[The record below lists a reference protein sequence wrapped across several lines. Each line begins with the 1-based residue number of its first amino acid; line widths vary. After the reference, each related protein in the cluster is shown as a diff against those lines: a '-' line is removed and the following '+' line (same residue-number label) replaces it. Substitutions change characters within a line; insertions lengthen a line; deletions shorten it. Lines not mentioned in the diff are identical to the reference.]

1 MSLTTRTPRVAE
13 SPAASSRPLTAT
25 VFEILLS
32 LVDGPLH
39 GYAVMQQVEERTGG
53 RIRLLPGTLY
63 RAVHR
68 MIQEGLI
75 EEDAARPGNGDDDQR
90 RIYYLLTE
98 AGRESARAEAER
110 LAATVSF
117 ARARNL
123 IGREG

>member
-1 MSLTTRTPRVAE
+1 MSLSTRMPQSEE
-13 SPAASSRPLTAT
+13 STASSSRPLTPT

-39 GYAVMQQVEERTGG
+39 GYAVMQHVGERTGG

-68 MIQEGLI
+68 LIEEGLI
-75 EEDAARPGNGDDDQR
+75 EEEGDRPVGDGDDRR
-90 RIYYLLTE
+90 RIYYRLTE
-98 AGRESARAEAER
+98 AGVAAARAEAER
-110 LAATVSF
+110 LAAAVSY
-117 ARARNL
+117 ARTRNL